1 VKPLRIE
8 LSQIGP
14 FADHVVDL
22 EPFRDEGLFLIH
34 GDTGA
39 GKSTLL
45 DAMSFALYGRGLGA
59 RGGEE
64 LLRNRAARPDVPTR
78 AALTFS
84 LGDRVYR
91 VARSTEHERT
101 GRGGVTRQ
109 RAEATLECLHGD
121 PSFETVANP
130 RKVTAAVESL
140 LRVAHEQFAR
150 IMVLPQ
156 GEFREL
162 LLARAEDRERMLE
175 LLFGSAIYGRVEER
189 LRELDR
195 AAELDESRAR
205 SVGEGRL
212 LALGVDDL
220 DGLTRALAEVEA
232 EAASAHETAER
243 LRAEADRAAD
253 EAAGAKESAARLAR
267 RAAQAAVLAD
277 AEVALAAQIPLR
289 QRLIAHNAAA
299 PCAAEGARVEAQRAR
314 AEESAAAAERARQD
328 LAEAQRELGE
338 EALSRTRLAALDEQI
353 DALRRERERLAA
365 LCGDADEL
373 RATRAAMARTEAAVT
388 AYDRD
393 GEAVR
398 ADLAARAARRDGE
411 WTAMESERAAL
422 AEALPTARAKSERI
436 EARIEAAR
444 ERDLAAQRV
453 REAERGERDLAR
465 RRTAATE
472 HADESRLRFDDLQT
486 RHADTLAA
494 ALAERLRPGEG
505 CPVCGSPEHPRP
517 AVRAKADVDRAA
529 VEQARDAWRLADAA
543 QRDAD
548 SALRRAQG
556 EVAVRREQLVD
567 LTRREPSPM
576 DELEAQAEEAREA
589 FLALRRRETHLEE
602 ARRGWARERD
612 ALLRAQRD
620 AEEATRTRD
629 AQAVKLAEL
638 VARERS
644 LVDRLAGVDPDL
656 LPATLARVDDAL
668 RESLATRDH
677 TRARRASLD
686 LQSQRARVAL
696 AAEERTE
703 HERREELTRAER
715 ALADALTAAGIADLA
730 TARRAILPDAERAQA
745 EATLA
750 RLEQSHRDAAASLD
764 AVPAGDPALAERA
777 EALTTRAAEMRAA
790 AEDSQRSLGAQTSRR
805 TALRTAAA
813 ELSAQAAA
821 LRQGEARWRAV
832 RTVAAAVN
840 GRAAGRTRL
849 SRFVLVDAWERAVAC
864 ASARLEVISDGRFRL
879 RRREIRQSG
888 KEFELAVTDAYHG
901 AGERPAASL
910 SGGEM
915 FLASLAMA
923 LGLSDVI
930 QAEAGGVRVESLFV
944 DEGFGTLDE
953 DALDKAVAVLEQLRA
968 RQRLV
973 GVVSHVA
980 ELRRR
985 IPARLEVLRTDAGS
999 VTRTAIR
1006 AHSRSPHEPKP

>member
-1 VKPLRIE
+1 MKPLRIE
-8 LSQIGP
+8 LSHIGP
-14 FADHVVDL
+14 FTDHDVDL

-59 RGGEE
+59 RGTED

-91 VARSTEHERT
+91 VARSTEHERA

-130 RKVTAAVESL
+130 KKVTAAVESL
-140 LRVAHEQFAR
+140 LHVAHEQFAR

-175 LLFGSAIYGRVEER
+175 LLFGSAIYGRVEDR

-195 AAELDESRAR
+195 AAELEESRAR

-212 LALGVDDL
+212 QALGVEGL
-220 DGLTRALAEVEA
+220 DGLSAALAEVESLA
-232 EAASAHETAER
+232 TSAHEAAER
-243 LRAEADRAAD
+243 LRAEADRAAAD
-253 EAAGAKESAARLAR
+253 AARAREHAERLAR
-267 RAAQAAVLAD
+267 RAAQAAVLST

-299 PCAAEGARVEAQRAR
+299 PCAEQGGRVESLRAR
-314 AEESAAAAERARQD
+314 TEESAAAAERAREE
-328 LAEAQRELGE
+328 LAEAQRELAGD
-338 EALSRTRLAALDEQI
+338 ALSRGRLFALDEQVE
-353 DALRRERERLAA
+353 ALQRERERLGA
-365 LCGDADEL
+365 LSGEADEL
-373 RATRAAMARTEAAVT
+373 RATRAAMARAEAAV
-388 AYDRD
+388 AAHDRD

-398 ADLAARAARRDGE
+398 ADLAARAARRDAD
-411 WTAMESERAAL
+411 WATMESERATL
-422 AEALPTARAKSERI
+422 SEAVPSTRARSERI

-465 RRTAATE
+465 KLAAAAE
-472 HADESRLRFDDLQT
+472 RADEARARFDDLQT
-486 RHADTLAA
+486 RHADALAA
-494 ALAERLRPGEG
+494 ALAQQLRPGEP
-505 CPVCGSPEHPRP
+505 CVVCGSHEHPRP
-517 AVRAKADVDRAA
+517 AAHAEPEVDRPA
-529 VEQARDAWRLADAA
+529 VEQARDAWRTADSA
-543 QRDAD
+543 QRDAEA
-548 SALRRAQG
+548 ALRRAQG
-556 EVAVRREQLVD
+556 EVAVRREQLTD
-567 LTRREPSPM
+567 LTLREPSPM
-576 DELEAQAEEAREA
+576 EDLESQSEAAREA
-589 FLALRRRETHLEE
+589 FLALRRRETQLED
-602 ARRGWARERD
+602 ARRTWARERD
-612 ALLRAQRD
+612 ALQRAQRE
-620 AEEATRTRD
+620 AEEAARTRD
-629 AQAVKLAEL
+629 AHAAKLAEL
-638 VARERS
+638 SAREQT
-644 LVDRLAGVDPDL
+644 LLERLAGVDPDA
-656 LPATLARVDDAL
+656 LPATLARVDGSL
-668 RESLATRDH
+668 REALATREQ
-677 TRARRASLD
+677 TRTRRASLEA
-686 LQSQRARVAL
+686 QAQRARVSL

-703 HERREELTRAER
+703 HERREALTHAER
-715 ALADALTAAGIADLA
+715 ALAEALAAGGLVDLA
-730 TARRAILPDAERAQA
+730 TARRALLPDAERAQA

-750 RLEQSHRDAAASLD
+750 RLEQSRRAAAASFD
-764 AVPAGDPALAERA
+764 ALAPGDPALAEQADALAQRA
-777 EALTTRAAEMRAA
+777 TEARAA
-790 AEDSQRSLGAQTSRR
+790 AEDAQRSLGAATSRR
-805 TALRTAAA
+805 AALRAASLD
-813 ELSAQAAA
+813 LSAQAEA

-849 SRFVLVDAWERAVAC
+849 SRFVLVDAWERAVSC

-944 DEGFGTLDE
+944 DEGFGALDE

-1006 AHSRSPHEPKP
+1006 AHSRPPHEPKP

>member
-1 VKPLRIE
+1 MKPLRIE
-8 LSQIGP
+8 LSHIGP
-14 FADHVVDL
+14 FTDHDVDL

-59 RGGEE
+59 RGTED

-84 LGDRVYR
+84 LGDKVYR
-91 VARSTEHERT
+91 VARSTEHERA

-130 RKVTAAVESL
+130 KKVTAAVESL
-140 LRVAHEQFAR
+140 LHVAHEQFAR

-175 LLFGSAIYGRVEER
+175 LLFGSAIYGRVEDR

-195 AAELDESRAR
+195 AAELEESRAR

-212 LALGVDDL
+212 QALGVEDL
-220 DGLTRALAEVEA
+220 DGLSAALAEIESRA
-232 EAASAHETAER
+232 TSAHEAAER
-243 LRAEADRAAD
+243 LREVADGAALD
-253 EAAGAKESAARLAR
+253 AAGARESAERLAR
-267 RAAQAAVLAD
+267 RAAQNAVLAA
-277 AEVALAAQIPLR
+277 AEAALTAQIPLG

-299 PCAAEGARVEAQRAR
+299 PCAELGARVESLRAR
-314 AEESAAAAERARQD
+314 AEESATAAERAREE
-328 LAEAQRELGE
+328 LAEAQRELAGD
-338 EALSRTRLAALDEQI
+338 ALSRTRLFALDEQ
-353 DALRRERERLAA
+353 AESLQRERERLGA
-365 LCGDADEL
+365 LSGEADEL
-373 RATRAAMARTEAAVT
+373 RATRTGMARAEAAV
-388 AYDRD
+388 AAHDRD
-393 GEAVR
+393 GEAMR
-398 ADLAARAARRDGE
+398 ADLAARAARRDAE
-411 WTAMESERAAL
+411 WTALESERATL
-422 AEALPTARAKSERI
+422 SEALPAARARSERI

-465 RRTAATE
+465 KLASAAE
-472 HADESRLRFDDLQT
+472 RADEARARFDDLQT
-486 RHADTLAA
+486 RHADALAA
-494 ALAERLRPGEG
+494 ALAQQLRPGDP
-505 CPVCGSPEHPRP
+505 CPVCGSHEHPRP
-517 AVRAKADVDRAA
+517 AAHAEPEVDRAA
-529 VEQARDAWRLADAA
+529 VEQARKEWQAADAA
-543 QRDAD
+543 QRDAEA
-548 SALRRAQG
+548 ALRRAQG
-556 EVAVRREQLVD
+556 EVAVRREQLTD
-567 LTRREPSPM
+567 LSRREPSPM
-576 DELEAQAEEAREA
+576 EDLESQSEAAREA
-589 FLALRRRETHLEE
+589 FLTLRRRETQLDD
-602 ARRGWARERD
+602 ARRTWTRERD
-612 ALLRAQRD
+612 ALQRAQREAED
-620 AEEATRTRD
+620 AVRARD
-629 AQAVKLAEL
+629 AQSVKLAEL
-638 VARERS
+638 TAREKS
-644 LVDRLAGVDPDL
+644 LLGRLAGVDPDA
-656 LPATLARVDDAL
+656 LPATLAGVDVSL
-668 RESLATRDH
+668 REALAARDQTRG
-677 TRARRASLD
+677 RRATLEG
-686 LQSQRARVAL
+686 QAQRARVSL

-703 HERREELTRAER
+703 HDRREALTHAER
-715 ALADALTAAGIADLA
+715 ALVEALAASGLADLA
-730 TARRAILPDAERAQA
+730 TARRALVPEGERAQA

-750 RLEQSHRDAAASLD
+750 RLEQSRRAAAASLE
-764 AVPAGDPALAERA
+764 ALPAGDPALAERA
-777 EALTTRAAEMRAA
+777 DALSQRAVEARAA
-790 AEDSQRSLGAQTSRR
+790 AEDAQRALGALTSRR
-805 TALRTAAA
+805 EALRAA
-813 ELSAQAAA
+813 SADLASQAQA

-944 DEGFGTLDE
+944 DEGFGALDE

-1006 AHSRSPHEPKP
+1006 AHSRALHEPKP

>member
-1 VKPLRIE
+1 MKPLRIE
-8 LSQIGP
+8 LSNIGP
-14 FADHVVDL
+14 FTQHDVDL

-59 RGGEE
+59 RSGEE

-91 VARSTEHERT
+91 VARSTEYERP

-130 RKVTAAVESL
+130 KKVTAAVESL

-175 LLFGSAIYGRVEER
+175 LLFGSALYGLVEER

-195 AAELDESRAR
+195 AAELEESRAR

-212 LALGVDDL
+212 LALGVEDL
-220 DGLTRALAEVEA
+220 DGLQAALAEVEVHA
-232 EAASAHETAER
+232 VRADEAAER
-243 LRAEADRAAD
+243 LRGEADRAAD
-253 EAAGAKESAARLAR
+253 EAARARESGERRAR
-267 RAAQAAVLAD
+267 REAQAAVLAS
-277 AEVALAAQIPLR
+277 AEAALTAQIPLR

-299 PCAAEGARVEAQRAR
+299 PCADLGGRVASLRARV
-314 AEESAAAAERARQD
+314 EESAAAAERAREE
-328 LAEAQRELGE
+328 LAAAQGELAGD
-338 EALSRTRLAALDEQI
+338 ALSRTRLFTLEEQVES
-353 DALRRERERLAA
+353 LQRERERLGA
-365 LCGDADEL
+365 LSGEADEL
-373 RATRAAMARTEAAVT
+373 RATRTAMARAEAAVT
-388 AYDRD
+388 AHDRD

-398 ADLAARAARRDGE
+398 ADLAARDARRDAE
-411 WTAMESERAAL
+411 WTALESTRGTL
-422 AEALPTARAKSERI
+422 AEALPAARARSERI

-444 ERDLAAQRV
+444 ERELAAQRV
-453 REAERGERDLAR
+453 RESERAERDLAR
-465 RRTAATE
+465 RLTTAAE
-472 HADESRLRFDDLQT
+472 RADEDRARFDDLQT
-486 RHADTLAA
+486 RHADALAA
-494 ALAERLRPGEG
+494 ALAQRLRPGDP
-505 CPVCGSPEHPRP
+505 CPVCGSHEHPRP
-517 AVRAKADVDRAA
+517 AAHADEDVDRAA
-529 VEQARDAWRLADAA
+529 VEHARGVWRTADAA
-543 QRDAD
+543 QRDAEA
-548 SALRRAQG
+548 ALRRAQG
-556 EVAVRREQLVD
+556 EVAVRREQLTD

-576 DELEAQAEEAREA
+576 DELEAQAEDAREA
-589 FLALRRRETHLEE
+589 FLALRRRETQLDE
-602 ARRGWARERD
+602 ARRTWARERD
-612 ALLRAQRD
+612 ALQRARREV
-620 AEEATRTRD
+620 EEAARTRD

-638 VARERS
+638 SAREQT
-644 LVDRLAGVDPDL
+644 LLGRLAGVDPDA
-656 LPATLARVDDAL
+656 LPATLARVDDSL
-668 RESLATRDH
+668 REALAARDQ
-677 TRARRASLD
+677 TRARRATLD
-686 LQSQRARVAL
+686 AQSQRARVAL

-703 HERREELTRAER
+703 HERREALTLAER
-715 ALADALTAAGIADLA
+715 SLTDALAAAGLTDLA
-730 TARRAILPDAERAQA
+730 TARRALLTEAEWRSA
-745 EATLA
+745 ETTLA
-750 RLEQSHRDAAASLD
+750 TLEQSRRDAAASLD
-764 AVPAGDPALAERA
+764 AMPLGDPELAEQA
-777 EALTTRAAEMRAA
+777 EALAQRATAARAA
-790 AEDSQRSLGAQTSRR
+790 AEDAQRSLGALTARR
-805 TALRTAAA
+805 TALRSASV
-813 ELSAQAAA
+813 ELSAQADA
-821 LRQGEARWRAV
+821 LRQGQARWRAV

-849 SRFVLVDAWERAVAC
+849 SRYVLVDAWERAVAC

-944 DEGFGTLDE
+944 DEGFGALDE

-1006 AHSRSPHEPKP
+1006 AHSRALHEPKP